1 MLNVRPEERFINP
14 SFPETTSDAVSVAQH
29 RVHQAIVQISQVL
42 EDQGVVE
49 DLAVMFQ
56 ADPLAAETAFRDEVC
71 GMGRTL
77 IGKAIENFQDFGSSL
92 EIEGKRGTEKSS
104 PPSGKH

>member
-1 MLNVRPEERFINP
+1 MLNVRPEERFFNP

-29 RVHQAIVQISQVL
+29 RVHQAIVQIGQVL

-71 GMGRTL
+71 SMGRTFDWQ
-77 IGKAIENFQDFGSSL
+77 GY
-92 EIEGKRGTEKSS
+92 
-104 PPSGKH
+104 